1 MGALFVCGTAMPVA
15 AGTDRSEPT
24 QWGRTLILAAS
35 SSAPMAGKRTSLS
48 LARAKVYKRKGSN
61 CGRRTTPER
70 DVMPLNS
77 FARPGLAL
85 LFVYGV
91 LSGCATNPVTGSPDL
106 VFQSEA
112 GEIKRAQEVHP
123 MLLQQFGGVYD
134 DPRIQAYVN
143 EVGQRAARASHR
155 PELKY
160 TFTVLD
166 SEDINA
172 FTTGGGY
179 VYITRGIMNY
189 LNSEAEL
196 TAVLGHEIGHI
207 TARHPVRQQSKS
219 TLANIGAAAVGIMT
233 GSGDLAGLANYAGA
247 ALISG
252 YGREQELEADRL
264 GAEYLVK
271 VGYAPENMIDVVR
284 LLKNQELLEIKRA
297 REEKR
302 DPHVYHGVFA
312 THPDNDQ
319 RLSEVVE
326 AADKLHTTVDNR
338 DPGHD
343 QYLKTIEGLPVG
355 ASRQQGVLKG
365 NRFYHANLGMT
376 IAFPSGWNVEN
387 RSDRLIA
394 VSPGKDSVLQ
404 MQTQAPPPNTGPREF
419 LSRLLA
425 QASAGQAEPI
435 EVNGL
440 QGYTTIA
447 RTAKTDFGVVPARYA
462 VVYYNNLAYIF
473 AGVSKGSS
481 GTPAADALFMSTIKT
496 FRRLKQNEFAQ
507 AEPYKIK
514 TIRAT
519 ETTRIAELAKQS
531 PLKKYAAEQLRLLND
546 LYPDKE
552 PKPGQLIKIVE

>member
-1 MGALFVCGTAMPVA
+1 
-15 AGTDRSEPT
+15 
-24 QWGRTLILAAS
+24 
-35 SSAPMAGKRTSLS
+35 
-48 LARAKVYKRKGSN
+48 
-61 CGRRTTPER
+61 
-70 DVMPLNS
+70 MPLKH
-77 FARPGLAL
+77 FVHPVFAL
-85 LFVYGV
+85 LAVCAA
-91 LSGCATNPVTGSPDL
+91 LSGCATNPVSGSPDL

-112 GEIKRAQEVHP
+112 GEIARAKQVHP
-123 MLLQQFGGVYD
+123 LMLQQFGGAYD
-134 DPRIQAYVN
+134 DPKIQAYVN
-143 EVGQRAARASHR
+143 DIGQRVAKVGQR
-155 PELKY
+155 PQLTY

-189 LNSEAEL
+189 LNNEAEL
-196 TAVLGHEIGHI
+196 TAVLGHEVGHI
-207 TARHPVRQQSKS
+207 NARHPVRQQSKS
-219 TLANIGAAAVGIMT
+219 TLSNIGAAAVGIFT

-252 YGREQELEADRL
+252 YGRDQELEADRL

-271 VGYAPENMIDVVR
+271 VGYTPEHMIDVVR

-312 THPDNDQ
+312 THPDNDS
-319 RLSEVVE
+319 RLTEVVK
-326 AADKLHTTVDNR
+326 AADKLQGKDETR
-338 DPGHD
+338 DPAHD

-355 ASRQQGVLKG
+355 ASRAQGVLKG

-376 IAFPSGWNVEN
+376 IAFPNGWTVEN
-387 RSDRLIA
+387 RADRLLAI
-394 VSPGKDSVLQ
+394 SPGKDSVIQ

-419 LSRLLA
+419 MSRLLA
-425 QASAGQAEPI
+425 RASTGQAEPI

-440 QGYTTIA
+440 QGYTVVA
-447 RTAKTDFGVVPARYA
+447 RTAQTDFGIVPARYV

-473 AGVSKGSS
+473 AGVSRGAS
-481 GTPAADALFMSTIKT
+481 GGAPAADPLFMSTIKT
-496 FRRLKQNEFAQ
+496 FRRMKESEFAQ

-519 ETTRIAELAKQS
+519 ETTRIADLAKTS
-531 PLKKYAAEQLRLLND
+531 PLKKYAEEQLRLLND

-552 PKPGQLIKIVE
+552 PKAGQLIKIVE

>member
-1 MGALFVCGTAMPVA
+1 MPTNLYTRHILPMLVAGAALVSC
-15 AGTDRSEPT
+15 
-24 QWGRTLILAAS
+24 L
-35 SSAPMAGKRTSLS
+35 TSCS
-48 LARAKVYKRKGSN
+48 
-61 CGRRTTPER
+61 
-70 DVMPLNS
+70 
-77 FARPGLAL
+77 
-85 LFVYGV
+85 
-91 LSGCATNPVTGSPDL
+91 TNPVTGSPDL

-112 GEIKRAQEVHP
+112 GEIKRSKEVHP

-134 DPRIQAYVN
+134 DQQVQAYVN
-143 EVGQRAARASHR
+143 EVGQRAAKVGHR
-155 PELKY
+155 PELQY

-219 TLANIGAAAVGIMT
+219 TLAGIGAAAVGIFT

-252 YGREQELEADRL
+252 YGRDQELEADRL

-271 VGYAPENMIDVVR
+271 EGYAPEHMIDVVR
-284 LLKNQELLEIKRA
+284 LLKNQELFEIQRA

-302 DPHVYHGVFA
+302 KPRVYHGVFA
-312 THPDNDQ
+312 SHPDNDQ
-319 RLSEVVE
+319 RLSEVVK
-326 AADKLHTTVDNR
+326 AADKLEGAVDNK
-338 DPGHD
+338 DPD
-343 QYLKTIEGLPVG
+343 RERYLKVVEGLPVG
-355 ASRQQGVLKG
+355 ASRAQGVLKG
-365 NRFYHANLGMT
+365 NRFYHAHLGLT
-376 IAFPSGWNVEN
+376 IAFPNGWNVDN
-387 RSDRLIA
+387 GADRLTA
-394 VSPGKDSVLQ
+394 VSAQKDSMLQ

-419 LSRLLA
+419 LSRMLA
-425 QASAGQAEPI
+425 RQSAGQAEPI

-440 QGYTTIA
+440 QGYTTIVRA
-447 RTAKTDFGVVPARYA
+447 APTELGIVPVRYA
-462 VVYYNNLAYIF
+462 VIYYNNLAYVF
-473 AGVSKGSS
+473 AGASKGST
-481 GTPAADALFMSTIKT
+481 GTPAADPLFMSTIKT
-496 FRRLKQNEFAQ
+496 FRRIKQTEFPL

-514 TIRAT
+514 VIRAT
-519 ETTRIAELAKQS
+519 ETTRIADLAKNS
-531 PLKKYAAEQLRLLND
+531 PLQKYAAEQLRLLND